1 MKYRVLLTGKSN
13 SIIDDFFE
21 QMYDCFEALTT
32 SARHDD
38 MLRHIR
44 YFEPDIFVYC
54 LYNEPRE
61 NYNQII
67 SIRYKLQEE
76 RITFVLIGSKEDCDE
91 FERVAVNVADLVL
104 YKPLSA
110 GNVQTRILEYMKGKN
125 PSATDEKIET
135 AGDVYEPAAG
145 GAAAYPALF
154 PQGEEAD
161 DEDAFMQ
168 RVAAFER
175 TLRMLPE
182 AEQPEEPPTA
192 PRRRLILVVDDDP
205 LMLKMLKEQ
214 LHEEYDVATAVSG
227 KIALKFLDRKH
238 PDLILLDYEMP
249 VESGAEVLEKIRAR
263 EETKEIPVVFLTGVS
278 EREKIQ
284 EALALKP
291 QGYLLKPVERSKL
304 MEIIRKV
311 ADKN

>member
-67 SIRYKLQEE
+67 SIRYKFQEQ
-76 RITFVLIGSKEDCDE
+76 RIAFVVIGSKEDCDE
-91 FERVAVNVADLVL
+91 FERVAVNTADLVL

-110 GNVQTRILEYMKGKN
+110 DSVQKEIEKLLKRRNPGAAEEEPAIS
-125 PSATDEKIET
+125 PSAM
-135 AGDVYEPAAG
+135 AGSALGVSPFPRG
-145 GAAAYPALF
+145 G
-154 PQGEEAD
+154 EAD
-161 DEDAFMQ
+161 DEDAFME

-175 TLRMLPE
+175 MVTMQTQP
-182 AEQPEEPPTA
+182 PEEPQP
-192 PRRRLILVVDDDP
+192 PKRRLILVVDDDP

-214 LHEEYDVATAVSG
+214 LREEYDVATAVSG
-227 KIALKFLDRKH
+227 KIALKYLERRR
-238 PDLILLDYEMP
+238 PDLILLDYQMP
-249 VESGAEVLEKIRAR
+249 VESGAEILEKIRAK
-263 EETKEIPVVFLTGVS
+263 EEIREIPVVFLTGVS

-304 MEIIRKV
+304 LEIIKKV
-311 ADKN
+311 TGTD